1 MNDSDIQA
9 LRRRLTPEYLTENTR
24 IFSYEES
31 GVEGLK
37 IADRFRQ
44 YWKTW
49 VEQELSSLFR
59 HIEKLTVNQPVDYEL
74 VPVRHFG
81 RIIAVNARIGD
92 TLFVPIDGGVLI
104 IGPGYKRT
112 VMNSFYNDIN
122 TDNL

>member
-1 MNDSDIQA
+1 MTPQDIQV
-9 LRRRLTPEYLTENTR
+9 LSHRLTQEHLTEKTR
-24 IFSYEES
+24 IFEES

-59 HIEKLTVNQPVDYEL
+59 HIEKMTVNQPVDYEL
-74 VPVRHFG
+74 VPVRFFG
-81 RIIAVNARIGD
+81 RIVSVNARIED
-92 TLFVPIDGGVLI
+92 TLFVPIEGGVLI

-112 VMNSFYNDIN
+112 VMNSKYDNVD